1 MKAVIYARYSS
12 DNQREESI
20 EGQLRECK
28 EYADKNGITILCSYI
43 DRALSA
49 KTDNRPEFQKM
60 VQDSAKGL
68 FDTVLVWK
76 LDRFARNRYDSAH
89 YKAVLRRNG
98 VKVVSA
104 TENISDGPEGII
116 LESML
121 EGMAEYYS
129 AELAQKI
136 NRGLTENALKGKNNG
151 GGIPLGYQLTDDQH
165 LRIDPLTAPIVR
177 EIYQRYAEGETV
189 RSIITSLNE
198 RHILTQKQKP
208 FRPNSLHSVLCNRK
222 YIGEYRYKDII
233 IPDGVPSIIPKDLF
247 ERVQMRVEKNKRTP
261 ARAKAEEEYLLTTK
275 LFCGHC
281 GRMMIGESGK
291 SHTGAIY
298 RYYKCSGAKRKLGC
312 RKKAVKKDWIEC
324 IAVQY
329 TIQRV
334 FQDELIAQIADKLVE
349 LQNTE
354 DNTLPLLRK
363 QLADTN
369 RGIENMLNAIQQG
382 ILTNSTKER
391 LEELEKLRE
400 DLKASILQAELE
412 RPKYSR
418 EDIIEWIS
426 RFKYGDPS
434 NKEYQRQI
442 IDIFLNSIY
451 VFDDRLVFTYNY
463 KNGTQ
468 TVSLAD
474 VSAAFGSDLK
484 SCTPPT
490 KTWITGIQVFCF
502 FPLWEKGR
510 GKARSG
516 RDAGTGL
523 FFVSGGLLLPLGLF
537 AEEEGLGEAVVE
549 ELDKGPHEEGGD
561 QGAHPGQQAGQ
572 GADAH
577 ADQVAADAHEP
588 EGPLPVFGDDDGDG
602 VVHGDAQVRGHVQR
616 GGEAHYQHTDGQKG
630 DAHGQAGIG
639 TDGVD
644 GPHGEVHDVPGEEH
658 VHQGGHPHVAS
669 GDEQVD
675 HQHDGA

>member
-1 MKAVIYARYSS
+1 M
-12 DNQREESI
+12 
-20 EGQLRECK
+20 
-28 EYADKNGITILCSYI
+28 
-43 DRALSA
+43 
-49 KTDNRPEFQKM
+49 
-60 VQDSAKGL
+60 
-68 FDTVLVWK
+68 
-76 LDRFARNRYDSAH
+76 
-89 YKAVLRRNG
+89 
-98 VKVVSA
+98 
-104 TENISDGPEGII
+104 
-116 LESML
+116 
-121 EGMAEYYS
+121 
-129 AELAQKI
+129 
-136 NRGLTENALKGKNNG
+136 
-151 GGIPLGYQLTDDQH
+151 
-165 LRIDPLTAPIVR
+165 R

-222 YIGEYRYKDII
+222 YIGEYRYKDIV

-291 SHTGAIY
+291 SHTGAIH
-298 RYYKCSGAKRKLGC
+298 RYYKCGGAKRKQGC
-312 RKKAVKKDWIEC
+312 HKKAVKKDWIER

-334 FQDELIAQIADKLVE
+334 FQDELIAQIANKLVE

-391 LEELEKLRE
+391 LEKLEKLRE
-400 DLKASILQAELE
+400 ELKTSILQAELE

-418 EDIIEWIS
+418 KDIVEWIS
-426 RFKYGDPS
+426 RFKYGDPN

-468 TVSLAD
+468 TVTLAD

-484 SCTPPT
+484 FCTPPQQ
-490 KTWITGIQVFCF
+490 KKSKPYGF
-502 FPLWEKGR
+502 
-510 GKARSG
+510 
-516 RDAGTGL
+516 GL
-523 FFVSGGLLLPLGLF
+523 FRFNF
-537 AEEEGLGEAVVE
+537 IAE
-549 ELDKGPHEEGGD
+549 
-561 QGAHPGQQAGQ
+561 
-572 GADAH
+572 
-577 ADQVAADAHEP
+577 
-588 EGPLPVFGDDDGDG
+588 
-602 VVHGDAQVRGHVQR
+602 
-616 GGEAHYQHTDGQKG
+616 QK
-630 DAHGQAGIG
+630 QMRYNK
-639 TDGVD
+639 
-644 GPHGEVHDVPGEEH
+644 
-658 VHQGGHPHVAS
+658 
-669 GDEQVD
+669 
-675 HQHDGA
+675 

>member
-136 NRGLTENALKGKNNG
+136 NRDLTENALKGKNNG

-208 FRPNSLHSVLCNRK
+208 SRPNSLHSVLCNRK

-412 RPKYSR
+412 KPKYSR

-484 SCTPPT
+484 SCTPPDHNKRKAPT
-490 KTWITGIQVFCF
+490 AYAVGAFRSSAHPRSAAGKLRMDF
-502 FPLWEKGR
+502 FLRTRYTDRKRRREGCRYGTLDFAGRSLDPLFYRRAAAGAPDAGEASGAGRALHPCAGAGKRGAGPVPGGDAARGPVPGNEPPKGR
-510 GKARSG
+510 SVRALWLVVCAGVSRARVRAG
-516 RDAGTGL
+516 RAR
-523 FFVSGGLLLPLGLF
+523 VSPPGRGRLPGGILP
-537 AEEEGLGEAVVE
+537 
-549 ELDKGPHEEGGD
+549 
-561 QGAHPGQQAGQ
+561 QRR
-572 GADAH
+572 ADRR
-577 ADQVAADAHEP
+577 V
-588 EGPLPVFGDDDGDG
+588 
-602 VVHGDAQVRGHVQR
+602 
-616 GGEAHYQHTDGQKG
+616 
-630 DAHGQAGIG
+630 
-639 TDGVD
+639 
-644 GPHGEVHDVPGEEH
+644 
-658 VHQGGHPHVAS
+658 
-669 GDEQVD
+669 
-675 HQHDGA
+675 